1 MDNPDEVAREI
12 IDANRY
18 LTLATADESGRPWAS
33 PVWYAHAGYR
43 EFFWASKPEARHSR
57 NLAARSEVGVVIF
70 DSHVPGTA
78 QAVYMEATA
87 GQVEDVDLE
96 RGMEI
101 FNSRSVAQGL
111 PVWAL
116 DDVRP
121 PARHRLYRASAEAQ
135 FVLDSFDQRIP
146 VQAGTR

>member
-1 MDNPDEVAREI
+1 VDNPDELAREI
-12 IDANRY
+12 IDGNRY
-18 LTLATADESGRPWAS
+18 LTLATADESGLPWAS

-43 EFFWASKPEARHSR
+43 EFFWVSKPEARHSR
-57 NLAARSEVGVVIF
+57 NLAARPEVGVAIF
-70 DSHVPGTA
+70 DSHVPGTGRS
-78 QAVYMEATA
+78 VYMEAIA
-87 GQVEDVDLE
+87 EQLEDGDLE

-101 FNSRSVAQGL
+101 FNSRSAAQEL

-121 PARHRLYRASAEAQ
+121 PARHRLYRASAGAQ
-135 FVLDSFDQRIP
+135 FVLDSFDQRLP

>member
-18 LTLATADESGRPWAS
+18 LTLATADESGLPWAS

-43 EFFWASKPEARHSR
+43 EFFWVSKPGARHSQ
-57 NLAARSEVGVVIF
+57 NLAARPEVGVVIF
-70 DSHVPGTA
+70 DSHVPGTGRS
-78 QAVYMEATA
+78 VYMEATA
-87 GQVEDVDLE
+87 EQVEDGELE

-101 FNSRSVAQGL
+101 FNARSAAQGL
-111 PVWAL
+111 PAWAP

-121 PARHRLYRASAEAQ
+121 PARHRLYHASAAAQ

-146 VQAGTR
+146 VQAGTP